1 MESSAS
7 GRALP
12 HHREP
17 FDWLI
22 RPPLN
27 LITTTAKHSLSVS
40 LSRRLLHHHPL
51 HARHLLHSSVK
62 KLSRLCHIPRLK
74 DQWCE
79 NAFRF
84 NGVNFFRFTNDA
96 FASSLSFFN
105 GGGTRKNSGHE
116 GTSHLETARRNLF
129 IGRQW
134 TNILL
139 AVNVLVYIAQFATQD
154 KLLLWG
160 AKINSLIDKGQFWRL
175 ATSAFLH
182 ANIVHLMVNC
192 YSLNSIGPTMEK
204 ICGPRRYL
212 GVYFSSAIASSAMS
226 YRFCN
231 SPAVGA
237 SGAIFG
243 LVGSFA
249 VFIMRHRNILGGGK
263 EELQHLAKVIIFN
276 MAIGLLIKGI
286 DNWGHVGGLLGGAAI
301 SWLLGPALKYEFTSD
316 DGFRIF
322 SDRAPIFH
330 LINWKRKA

>member
-17 FDWLI
+17 FDWLT

-40 LSRRLLHHHPL
+40 LSRRLLHHQRL
-51 HARHLLHSSVK
+51 HARRLLHSSVK

-116 GTSHLETARRNLF
+116 GTSHLDTARTNLF

-160 AKINSLIDKGQFWRL
+160 AK
-175 ATSAFLH
+175 
-182 ANIVHLMVNC
+182 VNC

-330 LINWKRKA
+330 LIDWKRKA

>member
-17 FDWLI
+17 FDWLT

-40 LSRRLLHHHPL
+40 LSRRLLHHQRL
-51 HARHLLHSSVK
+51 HARRLLHSSVK

-74 DQWCE
+74 DQW
-79 NAFRF
+79 
-84 NGVNFFRFTNDA
+84 
-96 FASSLSFFN
+96 
-105 GGGTRKNSGHE
+105 KNSGHE
-116 GTSHLETARRNLF
+116 GTSHLDTARTNLF

-182 ANIVHLMVNC
+182 ANIAHLMVNC

-212 GVYFSSAIASSAMS
+212 GVYFSSAIAKIRFS
-226 YRFCN
+226 YEL
-231 SPAVGA
+231 S
-237 SGAIFG
+237 
-243 LVGSFA
+243 
-249 VFIMRHRNILGGGK
+249 IL
-263 EELQHLAKVIIFN
+263 
-276 MAIGLLIKGI
+276 
-286 DNWGHVGGLLGGAAI
+286 
-301 SWLLGPALKYEFTSD
+301 
-316 DGFRIF
+316 
-322 SDRAPIFH
+322 
-330 LINWKRKA
+330 

>member
-17 FDWLI
+17 FDWLT

-51 HARHLLHSSVK
+51 HARRLLHSSVK

-74 DQWCE
+74 DQW
-79 NAFRF
+79 
-84 NGVNFFRFTNDA
+84 
-96 FASSLSFFN
+96 
-105 GGGTRKNSGHE
+105 KNSGHE
-116 GTSHLETARRNLF
+116 GTSHLDTARRNLF

-182 ANIVHLMVNC
+182 ANIAHLMVNC

-212 GVYFSSAIASSAMS
+212 GVYFSSAIAKIRFS
-226 YRFCN
+226 YEL
-231 SPAVGA
+231 S
-237 SGAIFG
+237 
-243 LVGSFA
+243 
-249 VFIMRHRNILGGGK
+249 IL
-263 EELQHLAKVIIFN
+263 
-276 MAIGLLIKGI
+276 
-286 DNWGHVGGLLGGAAI
+286 
-301 SWLLGPALKYEFTSD
+301 
-316 DGFRIF
+316 
-322 SDRAPIFH
+322 
-330 LINWKRKA
+330 

>member
-17 FDWLI
+17 FDWLT

-40 LSRRLLHHHPL
+40 LSRRLLHHQRL
-51 HARHLLHSSVK
+51 HARRLLHSSVK
-62 KLSRLCHIPRLK
+62 LFSLGRSLHFRISERVLSRVI
-74 DQWCE
+74 
-79 NAFRF
+79 AFY
-84 NGVNFFRFTNDA
+84 FF
-96 FASSLSFFN
+96 FFS
-105 GGGTRKNSGHE
+105 R
-116 GTSHLETARRNLF
+116 
-129 IGRQW
+129 
-134 TNILL
+134 
-139 AVNVLVYIAQFATQD
+139 VYIAQFATQD

-182 ANIVHLMVNC
+182 ANIAHLMVNC

-330 LINWKRKA
+330 LIDWKRKA

>member
-27 LITTTAKHSLSVS
+27 LITTTAKHSLSLS
-40 LSRRLLHHHPL
+40 LSRRLLHHQPL
-51 HARHLLHSSVK
+51 HARRLLHSSVK

-74 DQWCE
+74 DQW
-79 NAFRF
+79 
-84 NGVNFFRFTNDA
+84 
-96 FASSLSFFN
+96 
-105 GGGTRKNSGHE
+105 KNSGHE

-249 VFIMRHRNILGGGK
+249 VFIMRHRNILGGSK

>member
-1 MESSAS
+1 
-7 GRALP
+7 
-12 HHREP
+12 
-17 FDWLI
+17 
-22 RPPLN
+22 
-27 LITTTAKHSLSVS
+27 
-40 LSRRLLHHHPL
+40 
-51 HARHLLHSSVK
+51 
-62 KLSRLCHIPRLK
+62 
-74 DQWCE
+74 
-79 NAFRF
+79 
-84 NGVNFFRFTNDA
+84 
-96 FASSLSFFN
+96 
-105 GGGTRKNSGHE
+105 
-116 GTSHLETARRNLF
+116 
-129 IGRQW
+129 
-134 TNILL
+134 
-139 AVNVLVYIAQFATQD
+139 
-154 KLLLWG
+154 
-160 AKINSLIDKGQFWRL
+160 
-175 ATSAFLH
+175 
-182 ANIVHLMVNC
+182 
-192 YSLNSIGPTMEK
+192 
-204 ICGPRRYL
+204 
-212 GVYFSSAIASSAMS
+212 MS